1 MYASH
6 TQISEWMESHNY
18 ILKQKDYAIHLDV
31 IAKVKGIAAAE
42 NYFNRL
48 PLSSKTYSIYGALLN
63 CYCYERM
70 SDKALDLFGKMV
82 AENMVS
88 TPLPFNHLMIMH
100 IKLGQPEKV
109 VRLGE
114 QMKKANI
121 QPNTSTYNLLMNGY
135 ALLDD
140 IEGVERVFREMTV
153 ENEKLCDWTT
163 YSNLANIYI
172 EAGDQEKA
180 KLALQN
186 LEKVMGVRDRDA
198 YHFLISLYAQMSD
211 LENTHR
217 VWKSLKLANEGRTW
231 NKSYL
236 IMIQA
241 LDNLDDLEGL
251 KECFDDWES
260 GCSSYDPRLAN
271 TVVVAYLRHDML
283 EEAESVLER
292 AVVRSEGRFFNSW
305 EILMMFHLK
314 KHNIKQALQ
323 TMETA
328 VSRASGG
335 KWKPRHKTVDG
346 FLGCFEQD
354 RDVSSAEIFYELMK
368 RINCVDSRLFESLL
382 RVYDVAGQELCDVR
396 ARMERDGVEMSSELE
411 NLVARI
417 HENSP
422 KEASQSPP

>member
-1 MYASH
+1 MISFMHH

-31 IAKVKGIAAAE
+31 IARVKGIAAAE
-42 NYFNRL
+42 NYFNGL
-48 PLSSKTYSIYGALLN
+48 PLSSKTYSTYGALLN
-63 CYCYERM
+63 CYCYEKM

-82 AENMVS
+82 TENMVS
-88 TPLPFNHLMIMH
+88 TPLSFNHLMIMH

-109 VRLGE
+109 VCLEE
-114 QMKKANI
+114 QMKKANV

-140 IEGVERVFREMTV
+140 IKGVERVFREMTE
-153 ENEKLCDWTT
+153 ENEKVCNWTT
-163 YSNLANIYI
+163 YSTLANIYI
-172 EAGDQEKA
+172 NAGDQEKA

-217 VWKSLKLANEGRTW
+217 VWKSLNLANKGTW

-241 LDNLDDLEGL
+241 LDNLDDMEGL
-251 KECFDDWES
+251 KECFEEWES
-260 GCSSYDPRLAN
+260 VCSIYDPRLAN

-292 AVVRSEGRFFNSW
+292 ALVRSEGRFFHSW
-305 EILMMFHLK
+305 ETLMIFHLK

-328 VSRASGG
+328 VSKASDS
-335 KWKPRHKTVDG
+335 KWKPTHETVG
-346 FLGCFEQD
+346 RFLGYFKQE
-354 RDVSSAEIFYELMK
+354 RDVSSAEEFYELMK
-368 RINCVDSRLFESLL
+368 RINCVDSRLYESLL
-382 RVYDVAGQELCDVR
+382 RVYEAAGQELHDVR

-411 NLVARI
+411 NLVATC
-417 HENSP
+417 
-422 KEASQSPP
+422 KGL